1 MALRTIVV
9 QLLLLVILSDCETCM
24 PQLESTAAS
33 ANGSAVVTKPVTSHG
48 VVLNDTYTTEVHNVT
63 KTTTSR
69 SLISNPCK
77 GSDIKINQEE
87 ISGVGLPTWQVR
99 IINECTNPSCTISNV
114 IVQCGLFHSGL
125 ILVNPMIFRRLDAK
139 QGTCI
144 VNNGRTIGRMET
156 ITFKYREIWMEPLRY
171 RSARI
176 SCVGG

>member
-1 MALRTIVV
+1 MV